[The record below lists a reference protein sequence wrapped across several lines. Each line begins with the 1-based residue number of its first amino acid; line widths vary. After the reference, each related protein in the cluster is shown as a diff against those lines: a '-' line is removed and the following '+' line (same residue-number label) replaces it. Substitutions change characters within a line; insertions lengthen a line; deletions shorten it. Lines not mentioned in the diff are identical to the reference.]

1 MSNWFVFHLV
11 LSLQDEEPGIEGLED
26 DGMEEDEEALLEA
39 MDAEDAAS
47 ANLENKE
54 KKDDDGTGKNDG
66 TPPKLEKPT
75 KVCHVCGHKAQSYVS
90 LRNHIMAR

>member
-1 MSNWFVFHLV
+1 MISF
-11 LSLQDEEPGIEGLED
+11 QDEESGIVGLED

-47 ANLENKE
+47 ADLENKE
-54 KKDDDGTGKNDG
+54 KKNDDGTEKNER
-66 TPPKLEKPT
+66 TPQKAEKPT